1 MTRTRPLHLALLAA
15 FGLVV
20 GFAVSSVLVMRG
32 SAVFVP
38 PLSLAGALVLIA
50 VVLLLMARPVRQAA
64 AGERRIDPFY
74 ATRVV
79 VLAQSS
85 AFAGAVL
92 AGGSA
97 GIVLFLLTRAVV
109 SVGSTLT
116 AAGTVVA
123 ALALVAAALVV
134 EHWCSLPPDDPTE
147 ETAS

>member
-1 MTRTRPLHLALLAA
+1 MTRTRPLHLILLAA
-15 FGLVV
+15 LGLIA
-20 GFAVSSVLVMRG
+20 GYALTSVLVMQG
-32 SAVFVP
+32 WPALVP
-38 PLSLAGALVLIA
+38 PLSLAAALVLIG
-50 VVLLLMARPVRQAA
+50 VVLLLMGRPVRQAA
-64 AGERRIDPFY
+64 AGERRVDPFY

-92 AGGSA
+92 AGGAA
-97 GIVLFLLTRAVV
+97 GIELFLLTRAVV

-116 AAGTVVA
+116 AAGTLVA

-147 ETAS
+147 ETSP